1 MKPEEIYEALTTQF
15 GETVLV
21 FDNETVGDPSIHIA
35 PAAIAEVCEYLA
47 ETDTLAFD
55 SLMCLSGV
63 DLNAKD
69 EDFAVVYHLYAMKHR
84 QSVVLKTTVPK
95 IAPHLPTV
103 SHIWKTADWHEREA
117 YDLYGI
123 FFEGHN
129 DLRRILL
136 PDDWEGYPLRK
147 DYKEPEIYRG
157 MRVPY

>member
-1 MKPEEIYEALTTQF
+1 MNLEEIYQVLNDKFGDAVLALDTELF
-15 GETVLV
+15 G
-21 FDNETVGDPSIHIA
+21 DHCIHIS
-35 PAAIAEVCEYLA
+35 PTAIADVCTFLE

-63 DLNAKD
+63 DLSAKD
-69 EDFAVVYHLYAMKHR
+69 EEFAVVYHLYSMNHR
-84 QSVVLKTTVPK
+84 HKVVLKTPLPK
-95 IAPHLPTV
+95 SDPQLPSV

-123 FFEGHN
+123 LFEGHT
-129 DLRRILL
+129 DLRRLLL

-147 DYKEPEIYRG
+147 DYQEPDFYRG

>member
-1 MKPEEIYEALTTQF
+1 MNLEEIYQVLKDKF
-15 GETVLV
+15 GEAVLTL
-21 FDNETVGDPSIHIA
+21 DTELSGDHSIHIA
-35 PAAIAEVCEYLA
+35 PTAIADVCKFLA

-63 DLNAKD
+63 DLSAKD
-69 EDFAVVYHLYAMKHR
+69 EEFAVVYHLYSMNHR
-84 QSVVLKTTVPK
+84 HKVVLKTPLPK
-95 IAPHLPTV
+95 SDPQLPSV

-123 FFEGHN
+123 IFEGHT
-129 DLRRILL
+129 DLRRLLL

-147 DYKEPEIYRG
+147 DYQEPDFYRG

>member
-1 MKPEEIYEALTTQF
+1 MKPEEIYETLTAQF
-15 GETVLV
+15 AETVLA
-21 FDNETVGDPSIHIA
+21 FDNETAGDPSIHIA

-47 ETDTLAFD
+47 ETDALAFD

-63 DLNAKD
+63 DLNAND

-84 QSVVLKTTVPK
+84 HSVVLKATVPK
-95 IAPHLPTV
+95 TDPHLPSV

-123 FFEGHN
+123 LFQGHN

>member
-1 MKPEEIYEALTTQF
+1 MKIEEIYEVLTKQF
-15 GETVLV
+15 GEAILG
-21 FDNETVGDPSIHIA
+21 FDTELAGDPNIHIV
-35 PAAIAEVCEYLA
+35 PSAIADVCQYLA

-63 DLNAKD
+63 DLSAKD
-69 EDFAVVYHLYAMKHR
+69 EDFAIVYHIYAMQHR
-84 QSVVLKTTVPK
+84 HSVVLKTAVPK
-95 IAPHLPTV
+95 TDPCLSSV
-103 SHIWKTADWHEREA
+103 SHIWKTADWHERET

-123 FFEGHN
+123 LFEGHS

-147 DYKEPEIYRG
+147 DYTEPEFYRG

>member
-1 MKPEEIYEALTTQF
+1 MKPEEIYEALTAQF
-15 GETVLV
+15 GEIILG
-21 FDNETVGDPSIHIA
+21 FDTELAGDPSISVVPASIA
-35 PAAIAEVCEYLA
+35 DVCQYLA
-47 ETDTLAFD
+47 ETDTLVFD

-69 EDFAVVYHLYAMKHR
+69 EELAIVYHLYAMQHR
-84 QSVVLKTTVPK
+84 HSVVLKTVVPK
-95 IAPHLPTV
+95 TDPHLPSV

-123 FFEGHN
+123 FFEGHT

-147 DYKEPEIYRG
+147 DYKEPETYRG

>member
-1 MKPEEIYEALTTQF
+1 MNLEEIYQVLKDKFGDAVLALDTELF
-15 GETVLV
+15 G
-21 FDNETVGDPSIHIA
+21 DHCIHIS
-35 PAAIAEVCEYLA
+35 PAAIADVCTFLE

-63 DLNAKD
+63 DFSATD
-69 EDFAVVYHLYAMKHR
+69 EEFAVVYHLYSMNHR
-84 QSVVLKTTVPK
+84 HKVVLKTPLPK
-95 IAPHLPTV
+95 TDPHLPSV

-123 FFEGHN
+123 LFEGHT
-129 DLRRILL
+129 DLRRLLL

-147 DYKEPEIYRG
+147 DYQEPDFYRG

>member
-1 MKPEEIYEALTTQF
+1 VKPEEIYENLTEQF
-15 GETVLV
+15 GEAILG
-21 FDNETVGDPSIHIA
+21 FDTELAGDPSILIA
-35 PAAIAEVCEYLA
+35 SSAIADVCQYLA

-69 EDFAVVYHLYAMKHR
+69 EELAVVYHLYAMRHR
-84 QSVVLKTTVPK
+84 HSVVLKTTVPK
-95 IAPHLPTV
+95 TDAHLPSV
-103 SHIWKTADWHEREA
+103 AHIWKTADWHEREA

-123 FFEGHN
+123 LFEGHT

-147 DYKEPEIYRG
+147 DYKEPEFYRG

>member
-1 MKPEEIYEALTTQF
+1 MTSQEIYTRLKEEF
-15 GETVLV
+15 GESIPSLEEV
-21 FDNETVGDPSIHIA
+21 VGDSYILVIPE
-35 PAAIAEVCEYLA
+35 AIADVGHYLA
-47 ETDTLAFD
+47 EDEALAFD

-69 EDFAVVYHLYAMKHR
+69 TDLAVVYHLYSMNHR
-84 QSVVLKTTVPK
+84 HKVVLKTLVPK
-95 IAPHLPTV
+95 EDPHLPTV
-103 SHIWKTADWHEREA
+103 EHIWKTAQWHEREA

-123 FFEGHN
+123 IFENHS

-147 DYKEPEIYRG
+147 DYQEPEFYRG